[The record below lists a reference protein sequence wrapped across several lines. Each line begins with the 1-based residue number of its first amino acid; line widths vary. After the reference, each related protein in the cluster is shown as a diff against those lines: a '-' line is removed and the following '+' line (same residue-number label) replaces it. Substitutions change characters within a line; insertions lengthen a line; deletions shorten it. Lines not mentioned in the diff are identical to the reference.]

1 MAEKRV
7 NSSSSD
13 EAADAVHVA
22 DQVNDQEEQDR
33 HGVTEQPT
41 ISKDTTTT
49 KPFQTTTPETG
60 DVVTPGASA
69 ETHSQN
75 EQQDGAGE
83 LTWGSMSWRVEAN
96 KGGAELYVY
105 LRSKPR
111 KMSSFECA
119 QLAGTVTLP
128 YNTLSQSGNETI
140 PSTTHT

>member
-7 NSSSSD
+7 NSSNSD

-22 DQVNDQEEQDR
+22 DQVNEQEKQHR
-33 HGVTEQPT
+33 YGVAEQPT
-41 ISKDTTTT
+41 ISQDTTTT
-49 KPFQTTTPETG
+49 KPFQTTTPETV

-105 LRSKPR
+105 LRSKAR